1 MTDYLGYRIVGSCSG
16 ERKLVDWLAAFN
28 GCATLDDR
36 ADVHLEAYLSAFTFR
51 EDFRQYL
58 NFHGTTKGFDG
69 VCSAEFI
76 WFDIDNEADLETAR
90 RDAARLAFGL
100 IDRFEMRDADLMIWF
115 SGSKGFHIGLPTSM
129 WGPTWS
135 PYFNRVARRFA
146 ETLAAQANVVIDLG
160 VYDKVRAFRAP
171 NSRHPKTGLY
181 KRALSLDEL
190 TRMSVQRIQLLA
202 ANPYPFDLPSAGPRS
217 EQAAADWQAAL
228 KAVEAEAT
236 AIVDR
241 RTTGGPAKLNRATRA
256 FIRDGALTGDRHRL
270 LFSAAANLAE
280 FGCPGELAHELLTDA
295 ALDSGLSPFEVR
307 RQIDCGLLHNSK
319 GNL

>member
-1 MTDYLGYRIVGSCSG
+1 MTDYLGYRIVGPCSG
-16 ERKLVDWLAAFN
+16 ERKLVDWLDAFN
-28 GCATLDDR
+28 GYAMLDDR
-36 ADVHLEAYLSAFTFR
+36 AEVHREAYLSAFTFR

-58 NFHGTTKGFDG
+58 NSYGTTKGFNG

-76 WFDIDNEADLETAR
+76 GFDIDNEADLERAR

-100 IDRFEMRDADLMIWF
+100 IDGFEMCEADLMIWF

-135 PYFNRVARRFA
+135 LNFNRVARRFA

-190 TRMSVQRIQLLA
+190 TRMSVQRIQGLA
-202 ANPYPFDLPSAGPRS
+202 AKPYPFDLPSAGGGS
-217 EQAAADWQAAL
+217 KQAAADWEAAVQ
-228 KAVEAEAT
+228 AVEAEAVAT
-236 AIVDR
+236 VERWAS
-241 RTTGGPAKLNRATRA
+241 GGMARINRSTLD
-256 FIRDGALTGDRHRL
+256 FIRNGAEAGDRHRL

-280 FGCPGELAHELLTDA
+280 FGCPADLAHELLSEA
-295 ALDSGLSPFEVR
+295 ALDSGLTPFDVR
-307 RQIDCGLLHNSK
+307 RQIECGLSHNSK